1 MKKKFIQIT
10 FIFALIASVS
20 NTYSQQDIN
29 GWYWLNGQPQ
39 GHVINWSKVL
49 DASNIFAVTG
59 RGLFLKSTD
68 GGDSWIITQA
78 GAYDSTGGLNR
89 RDLYTGWFID
99 ANTGFVGGASQLPAT
114 GQRTVIS
121 KTTDGGL
128 TFATKYVNLSAGG
141 TVFDFHFIN
150 SNTGYLCGGNNAR
163 LYKTTDQGE
172 TWTAISS
179 IPALTYYSVYAFDES
194 KIILGSESR
203 TYVMTTDGGA
213 SWSTLNIPTAPANA
227 QMLDLHFKD
236 ANTGYI
242 IGNPNYFGV
251 TTDGGNNWTS
261 RTHTSTKGQRALVY
275 NSGDVWTAGDYE
287 YVYKTTNDGTS
298 WDSVKFYDVSNVN
311 QPPPFIIYGMGGN
324 GSDLVV
330 VGHFGQVTTSNDGG
344 VTWRNKNYTADPGN
358 ALYASVYAQ
367 SPTGKVWVGS
377 NQIGV
382 STLLYSTN
390 GGTNWSAISSGT
402 STPIRDF
409 DFPGV
414 NTGYSCGGRFQDGF
428 GAVTKSTDGGV
439 TWNSLT
445 LPSPFGSYQLNTIDF
460 VNENTGWVGGIQSSF
475 SPHLI
480 GKTTDGGITWVQ
492 QTLEGNPNG
501 GVTSVNMIDHNIG
514 FAIGAL
520 GLYRTTDGG
529 ATWPRN
535 TNSFLTGVAFS
546 SMDVINKDVIF
557 LSSQGSGGAK
567 KVIRTTDGGN
577 TWIDLTSNMISTASP
592 FRTRWLN
599 LYNGVVSGAS
609 GYMAKTTNGGMTWIQ
624 SNPGFSTTVD
634 VSFPT
639 KNAWYTVSDRNGQ
652 YQLGRKFENL
662 TSVSVNVYAGIEG
675 FWNGTTQVTDTV
687 TVELRNST
695 SPYALV
701 DQGKAVLTPGVGY
714 GSVEFN
720 TAGSGSF
727 YIAVKHRNSIQT
739 WSAAPVAMT
748 AGGNYN
754 FDFTGAL
761 SQAYGSNMVLKLGRY
776 CFYSGDVNQ
785 DEVVDG
791 SDLSLIDNDGF
802 NFVSGYVATDCNG
815 DNFTDASDA
824 SIADNNAFNTV
835 TVVRP

>member
-1 MKKKFIQIT
+1 MKHVLKSFLAT
-10 FIFALIASVS
+10 LLMLVIAQSS
-20 NTYSQQDIN
+20 FSQQDVN

-49 DASNIFAVTG
+49 DASNIFAVAG

-68 GGDSWIITQA
+68 GGDSWTITQA
-78 GAYDSTGGLNR
+78 GAYDSTFGNSR
-89 RDLYTGWFID
+89 RDLYTGWFFD
-99 ANTGFVGGASQLPAT
+99 ANTGLVGGASQLPIS
-114 GQRTVIS
+114 GQRTVVN
-121 KTTDGGL
+121 KTTNGGL
-128 TFATKYVNLSAGG
+128 TWTTKYVNLAAGG
-141 TVFDFHFIN
+141 TVYDFHFIN

-163 LYKTTDQGE
+163 LYKTTDKGE

-179 IPALTYYSVYAFDES
+179 VPALTYYSIHAFNEN
-194 KIILGSESR
+194 KIILGSDSR

-213 SWSTLNIPTAPANA
+213 SWSTLTIPTAPANA
-227 QMLDLHFKD
+227 QMFDVQFKD

-251 TTDGGNNWTS
+251 TTDGGNTWTA
-261 RTHTSTKGQRALVY
+261 RTHSSTKGQRALVL
-275 NSGDVWTAGDYE
+275 NGGDIWTAGDFE
-287 YVYKTTNDGTS
+287 YVYKTSNEGVN
-298 WDSVKFYDVSNVN
+298 WDSVKFYDISNAN
-311 QPPPFIIYGMGGN
+311 QPPPFIIYAMGGSGN
-324 GSDLVV
+324 DFVV
-330 VGHFGQVTTSNDGG
+330 AGHLGQVTTSNDGG
-344 VTWRNKNYTADPGN
+344 ATWRNKNYAVDPGTQ
-358 ALYASVYAQ
+358 LYASVYAQ
-367 SPTGKVWVGS
+367 SPTGKVWVGA

-382 STLLYSTN
+382 STLLYSVN
-390 GGTNWSAISSGT
+390 GGTNWTAINSGT
-402 STPIRDF
+402 ATPIRDF
-409 DFPGV
+409 DFPSTNV
-414 NTGYSCGGRFQDGF
+414 GYSCGGRFQDGF
-428 GAVTKSTDGGV
+428 GAVNKSTDGGV
-439 TWNSLT
+439 TWNTLS
-445 LPSPFGSYQLNTIDF
+445 LPSPFSSHQINTVDF
-460 VNENTGWVGGIQSSF
+460 VNDNTGWVGGILSSF
-475 SPHLI
+475 TPHLL
-480 GKTTDGGITWVQ
+480 GRTTDGGVTWVQ
-492 QTLEGNPNG
+492 QILDGNPSG
-501 GVTSVNMIDHNIG
+501 GVASVDMVNENIG
-514 FAIGAL
+514 FAIGSG
-520 GLYRTTDGG
+520 GLYSTTNGG

-535 TNSFLTGVAFS
+535 TNAFLSGILFN
-546 SMDVINKDVIF
+546 SMQVLNKDVIF

-577 TWIDLTSNMISTASP
+577 TWIDLTSNLTPTSSP

-599 LYNGVVSGAS
+599 LYHGVLSGAA
-609 GYMAKTTNGGMTWIQ
+609 GHMAKTTNGGLTWAE

-652 YQLGRKFENL
+652 YQVGRKLENL

-675 FWNGTTQVTDTV
+675 FWNGSTQVTDTV
-687 TVELRNST
+687 TVQLRNST

-720 TAGSGSF
+720 SAGSGTY
-727 YIAVKHRNSIQT
+727 YIVVKHRNTIQT

-754 FDFTGAL
+754 YNFTTAAT
-761 SQAYGSNMVLKLGRY
+761 QAYGSNMVLKLGRY